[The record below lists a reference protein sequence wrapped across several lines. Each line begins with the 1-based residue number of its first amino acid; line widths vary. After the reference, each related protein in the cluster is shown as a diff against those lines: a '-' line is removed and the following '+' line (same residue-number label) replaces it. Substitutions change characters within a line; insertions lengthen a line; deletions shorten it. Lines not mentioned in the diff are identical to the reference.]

1 MLSRR
6 QGSTLFM
13 TLLAGFKAQ
22 LLARSGR
29 NDICIA
35 TSMANRSQ
43 LTTERVIGPLANTT
57 IIRTRIDADLSFQEA
72 LSRVRISV
80 LDALANQELPY
91 DILAARLAEEEGL
104 DLVPLTQVFFDVRN
118 AIQRPLKLS
127 NVAVRSFG
135 NADREGQP
143 RLPIDRTFL
152 TLTLKE
158 ALSGITGL
166 SSCKSDLFQLDTLEH
181 WIEEYK
187 AILAKAAAN
196 PEISLGRLVDEVGRG
211 LAKPAEGYAL
221 RDKPMALRAQ
231 KARAS
236 HQRNSRR
243 D

>member
-1 MLSRR
+1 RSWSTSDAAARQFAYWKEQLRDAVALFPTDGHRGRALSNLRVAHEPVYLPKDLAARLSMLSRR

-91 DILAARLAEEEGL
+91 DILADRLA
-104 DLVPLTQVFFDVRN
+104 
-118 AIQRPLKLS
+118 
-127 NVAVRSFG
+127 
-135 NADREGQP
+135 
-143 RLPIDRTFL
+143 
-152 TLTLKE
+152 
-158 ALSGITGL
+158 
-166 SSCKSDLFQLDTLEH
+166 
-181 WIEEYK
+181 
-187 AILAKAAAN
+187 
-196 PEISLGRLVDEVGRG
+196 
-211 LAKPAEGYAL
+211 
-221 RDKPMALRAQ
+221 
-231 KARAS
+231 
-236 HQRNSRR
+236 
-243 D
+243 